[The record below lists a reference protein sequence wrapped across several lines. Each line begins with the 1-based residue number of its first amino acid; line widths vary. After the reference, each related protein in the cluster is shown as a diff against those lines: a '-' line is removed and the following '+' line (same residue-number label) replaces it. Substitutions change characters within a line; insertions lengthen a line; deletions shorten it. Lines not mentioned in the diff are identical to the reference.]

1 MKSLSTAIFTACL
14 TAISTFAVAEDWPS
28 KPITMIVPYN
38 PGGTTDNL
46 ARLAAEAISKA
57 VGQPVVVENKPGAGG
72 VVGTSL
78 AARAPADGYTIFF
91 GNNATNV
98 VQPLINTAVQY
109 DPEKDFSGIA
119 ETAEAATFLAVN
131 AETGIKTLDEFVTYL
146 KEHPGA
152 KYGTAGVG
160 SMGQFTV
167 ERFLQQTGATA
178 THIPYQGSNNAMA
191 AMMSGEITFMA
202 DPVVATQANSDK
214 FTILASLT
222 DSRHPNLPDV
232 PTAKEL
238 GVDVVVSGWFGLF
251 APKGVNEAEIARM
264 STALEA
270 LVGQDDY
277 RQRVLNMG
285 LVPVYMGPQA
295 VDGRVV
301 EDLKVFGEIRDKAGI
316 KID

>member
-1 MKSLSTAIFTACL
+1 MRTFSTAIFTACL
-14 TAISTFAVAEDWPS
+14 TAISTFAAADEWPS

-46 ARLAAEAISKA
+46 ARLAADAISTA

-98 VQPLINTAVQY
+98 VQPLINSAVQY
-109 DPEKDFSGIA
+109 DPAKDFSGIA

-131 AETGIKTLDEFVTYL
+131 AETGIKTLGDFIAYL

-167 ERFLQQTGATA
+167 ERFLQQTGTKA

-214 FTILASLT
+214 FNILAALT

-232 PTAKEL
+232 PTAREL

-251 APKGVNEAEIARM
+251 APKGVDSAEIGKM
-264 STALEA
+264 STALET
-270 LVGQDDY
+270 LVSQDDY

-301 EDLKVFGEIRDKAGI
+301 DDLKVFGEIRDKAGI
-316 KID
+316 KIN